1 MGEVAEQSE
10 VGGGAC
16 ISQPPQSLRDS
27 SPLPCGTGE
36 PFLCVLYWVFAF
48 RAMVCY
54 NIMTEISHPKG
65 ETI

>member
-27 SPLPCGTGE
+27 RL
-36 PFLCVLYWVFAF
+36 
-48 RAMVCY
+48 RAAP
-54 NIMTEISHPKG
+54 SQL
-65 ETI
+65 